1 MHHNIL
7 LRFEVFFT
15 FNYST
20 SKIANHNK
28 YIMNRNSIKQKKAE
42 DILSSCLFCKN
53 WERFYL
59 QKMFALRTIV
69 FILFLCYNYLSCMS
83 HRNFAEL
90 LRRCMENMEIELA
103 DEAAIMFLNTLGTN
117 GDVSPDIQS
126 LFDYIN
132 NNTVTSNFTREVA
145 DTITEIK
152 NDKKVRDSYM
162 TYEMR
167 IKDTLA
173 EGEAKGRVEGKAEGI
188 AEEKLATAKRLLRM
202 GLSVQDVAKGTSLS
216 VEQVEK
222 IKAEQA

>member
-1 MHHNIL
+1 MHHNIF
-7 LRFEVFFT
+7 LRFEVFLT

-90 LRRCMENMEIELA
+90 LPGRA
-103 DEAAIMFLNTLGTN
+103 DQWRLSSFRQALFLHLP
-117 GDVSPDIQS
+117 SYIFLPDFM
-126 LFDYIN
+126 L
-132 NNTVTSNFTREVA
+132 
-145 DTITEIK
+145 
-152 NDKKVRDSYM
+152 
-162 TYEMR
+162 
-167 IKDTLA
+167 
-173 EGEAKGRVEGKAEGI
+173 
-188 AEEKLATAKRLLRM
+188 
-202 GLSVQDVAKGTSLS
+202 
-216 VEQVEK
+216 
-222 IKAEQA
+222 